1 MELNVPVNTPNAMI
15 HENGRITSP
24 AKISSAS
31 VAASTVACVSTERGS
46 VSLIERFST
55 SYSDSFR
62 CFFRFSRTR
71 SKMMIV
77 SFSE

>member
-1 MELNVPVNTPNAMI
+1 MELNVPVKIPNVITQA
-15 HENGRITSP
+15 NGRITSP

-31 VAASTVACVSTERGS
+31 VAARVVACVRIERGS
-46 VSLIERFST
+46 VSLIERLSV
-55 SYSDSFR
+55 SYSGSPR